1 FRSPIILPGKR
12 IIVGAFRGAPSAT
25 RCRSRVGVAVT
36 ARRSVTISM
45 PVWPSVPAAARGR
58 SRVAGDGLRARLSG
72 VSPTQQD
79 DCQERVGEPSQNGE
93 LVMTKPSAA
102 HDALK
107 IDASGHVGIGT
118 PNPDPNVL
126 LDVNG
131 PAKVPTLIFP
141 DLL

>member
-1 FRSPIILPGKR
+1 AER
-12 IIVGAFRGAPSAT
+12 A
-25 RCRSRVGVAVT
+25 
-36 ARRSVTISM
+36 
-45 PVWPSVPAAARGR
+45 AAARGL
-58 SRVAGDGLRARLSG
+58 SRVPGDGLRARLSG

-79 DCQERVGEPSQNGE
+79 DCPERVGEPSQNGE

-118 PNPDPNVL
+118 PNPDPSVL

-141 DLL
+141 NLLGDKISLWGSTGSCYGLSIQADLL